1 MNWEAIGAIG
11 EIGGALGVIF
21 SLIYLAVQIKG
32 ETRARRAET
41 THSQSMAIA
50 EIMQRLAVNPT
61 LTDIWVRGL
70 DDFINLKINERAQ
83 FSAFFGGLFRV
94 FEDTYFQWI
103 DGNLDA
109 RTWRGIERTI
119 LDLIANPGAQ
129 SWWKSRNHWHSEEFQ
144 IFVDAKIGDKSA
156 IYLYQN
162 ES

>member
-1 MNWEAIGAIG
+1 MDWEAIGAIG

-41 THSQSMAIA
+41 THSQSMAFA
-50 EIMQRLAVNPT
+50 EIQQRLAVNPT

-83 FSAFFGGLFRV
+83 FSALLGGLFRIL
-94 FEDTYFQWI
+94 EDTYFQWI

-109 RTWRGIERTI
+109 RIWRGMETII
-119 LDLIANPGAQ
+119 LDIVANPGVQ
-129 SWWKSRNHWHSEEFQ
+129 SWWKSRNHWYSDEFQ
-144 IFVDAKIGDKSA
+144 IIVDAKIGDKSG
-156 IYLYQN
+156 IFLYRK
-162 ES
+162 

>member
-41 THSQSMAIA
+41 THSQSMAFA
-50 EIMQRLAVNPT
+50 EIQQRLAVNPT

-70 DDFINLKINERAQ
+70 DDYINLKINERAQ
-83 FSAFFGGLFRV
+83 FSVFLGGLFRIL
-94 FEDTYFQWI
+94 EDTYFQWI

-109 RTWRGIERTI
+109 RIWRGMETII
-119 LDLIANPGAQ
+119 LDIVANPGVQ
-129 SWWKSRNHWHSEEFQ
+129 SWWKSRNHWYSDEFQ
-144 IFVDAKIGDKSA
+144 IIVDAKIGDKSA
-156 IYLYQN
+156 IYLYRK
-162 ES
+162 